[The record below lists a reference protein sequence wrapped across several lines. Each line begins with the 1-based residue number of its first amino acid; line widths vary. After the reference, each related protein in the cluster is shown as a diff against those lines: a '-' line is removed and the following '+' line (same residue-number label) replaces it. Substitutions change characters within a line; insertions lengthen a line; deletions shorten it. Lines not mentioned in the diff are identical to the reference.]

1 MVHDSG
7 THPPVGLADYS
18 RVGMLGLRNTSVNLR
33 ENRQLRTQ
41 LSTLEKFVH
50 FGEDVPG
57 HAKSAS
63 QSWRAQMD

>member
-18 RVGMLGLRNTSVNLR
+18 RVGMLGLRNTSVNLQKIV
-33 ENRQLRTQ
+33 NFGH
-41 LSTLEKFVH
+41 LSTLETFVH
-50 FGEDVPG
+50 FGEDAPG
-57 HAKSAS
+57 HAESAS